1 MAAGTRELCTY
12 KGVALMQRP
21 DGTCYAMVPV
31 EPFRYE
37 PVHGLTR
44 RHEMGRFDSPIQAMD
59 SLAAFMKGGCV
70 G

>member
-1 MAAGTRELCTY
+1 
-12 KGVALMQRP
+12 MQRP
-21 DGTCYAMVPV
+21 DGTCYAMVPI

-59 SLAAFMKGGCV
+59 SLVAFVKGGCV